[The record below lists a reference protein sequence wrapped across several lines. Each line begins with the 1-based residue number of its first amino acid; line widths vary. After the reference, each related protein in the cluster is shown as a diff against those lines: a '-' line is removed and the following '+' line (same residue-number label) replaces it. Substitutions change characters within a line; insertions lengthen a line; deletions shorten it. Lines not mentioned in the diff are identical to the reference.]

1 MEFSYSNLIQVKIRN
16 SKGYDIIKSVYMD
29 EKTLEINIVEEIEP
43 ENFVPDKE
51 NFINKVFTAEDEEFD
66 TVVKYF
72 HLIPYASVYY
82 NKHARRMVAYR
93 PKTK

>member
-1 MEFSYSNLIQVKIRN
+1 MEFSYSHLIQVKIRN

-29 EKTLEINIVEEIEP
+29 ESTTEINIVELIEP

-51 NFINKVFTAEDEEFD
+51 NFLNKVIRSDNELFD

-93 PKTK
+93 PKAK